1 MDKVNESGSQ
11 EETASSESVDLDG
24 VAASWTR
31 RGLLTGM
38 TGAAASSAAKAQGP
52 VPFSGAGVSPTTSKV

>member
-1 MDKVNESGSQ
+1 MDRVHESEPK
-11 EETASSESVDLDG
+11 EETASTTEGVAFGD

-38 TGAAASSAAKAQGP
+38 TGALASSAAKAQGP
-52 VPFSGAGVSPTTSKV
+52 VSFNGPAGRVAA